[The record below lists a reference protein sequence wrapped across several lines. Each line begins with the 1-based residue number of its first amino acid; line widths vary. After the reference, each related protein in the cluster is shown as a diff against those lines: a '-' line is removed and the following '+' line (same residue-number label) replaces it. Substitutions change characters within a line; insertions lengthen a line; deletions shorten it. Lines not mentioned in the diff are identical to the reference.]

1 MSETHLGNELKG
13 IWHQFAG
20 EIKREFSKL
29 TEDDYA
35 AVDGRREVMI
45 GKLQE
50 RYGYTYDEAAQ
61 ALSQFVNQRYTHEPG
76 VETTPP
82 LVELPSVHHQPKP

>member
-1 MSETHLGNELKG
+1 MKESHLGNELKG

-50 RYGYTYDEAAQ
+50 RYGYSYDEAAQ
-61 ALSQFVNQRYTHEPG
+61 ALSQFINQRNTREPG
-76 VETTPP
+76 VEPVTP
-82 LVELPSVHHQPKP
+82 LSQLP

>member
-1 MSETHLGNELKG
+1 MAESNLGNELKG

-35 AVDGRREVMI
+35 AIDGRREVMI

-50 RYGYTYDEAAQ
+50 RYGYDYDEAAQ
-61 ALSQFVNQRYTHEPG
+61 ALSQFINQRNINEPG
-76 VETTPP
+76 VQPITPI
-82 LVELPSVHHQPKP
+82 SQRS

>member
-1 MSETHLGNELKG
+1 MAESNLGNELKG

-20 EIKREFSKL
+20 EVKREFSKL

-35 AVDGRREVMI
+35 AIDGRREIMI

-50 RYGYTYDEAAQ
+50 RYGYDYDEAAQ
-61 ALSQFVNQRYTHEPG
+61 ALSQFINQRNIHEPG
-76 VETTPP
+76 VDPVTPI
-82 LVELPSVHHQPKP
+82 SQRS